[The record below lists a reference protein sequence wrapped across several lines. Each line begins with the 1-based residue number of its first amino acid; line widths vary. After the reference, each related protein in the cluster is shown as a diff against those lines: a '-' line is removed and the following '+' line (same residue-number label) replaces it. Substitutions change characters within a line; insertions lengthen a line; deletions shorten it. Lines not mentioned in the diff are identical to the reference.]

1 MGFYIC
7 FFGLC
12 CKKHTVSTEQ
22 DHGVV
27 SNAWIGRRNV
37 CTEYVREQHKQRAEF
52 RPIDIAAM
60 LTANRVASDR
70 RRMNRQDKLASMKTG
85 RSRGRKT
92 ARERVL
98 AARLAAA
105 VAGNKR
111 VASERAEAL
120 APIIAEIR
128 AAGAATLR
136 DIAAEL
142 NQRSIPTARG
152 TASWSRAQVK
162 RVMSRPE
169 LRKFR
174 LGSAAVNVQIASERA
189 AALAP
194 IIAEIRATGATS
206 LRAIV
211 AELTKRGI
219 PTARGIGRWSASQ
232 VARIMLHHE
241 ARKTRRRKSSQRA

>member
-1 MGFYIC
+1 MN
-7 FFGLC
+7 
-12 CKKHTVSTEQ
+12 VQDEST
-22 DHGVV
+22 
-27 SNAWIGRRNV
+27 SIIKR
-37 CTEYVREQHKQRAEF
+37 
-52 RPIDIAAM
+52 
-60 LTANRVASDR
+60 
-70 RRMNRQDKLASMKTG
+70 G

-92 ARERVL
+92 VRERVL
-98 AARLAAA
+98 AARLAAKLA
-105 VAGNKR
+105 AATAANKR
-111 VASERAEAL
+111 IAAERAIGL

-136 DIAAEL
+136 EIAAGL
-142 NQRSIPTARG
+142 NERGVPTARG
-152 TASWSRAQVK
+152 IGNWSRAQVN

-174 LGSAAVNVQIASERA
+174 LGSAALNVQIAAVRA

-219 PTARGIGRWSASQ
+219 PTARGTGSWSASQ
-232 VARIMLHHE
+232 VARIMMRHE
-241 ARKTRRRKSSQRA
+241 SRKTTRRKSSRRVKRDD